1 MNGLVERSGKKNN
14 NNNNNN
20 NNNIVLHNVMFSQLQ
35 LISNK
40 QLHRKIS

>member
-1 MNGLVERSGKKNN
+1 MNGLVERSGKK